1 MTEDPAMTVPTASA
15 GYHGADVRSDCRVM
29 VWHATDGP
37 PTIEIRSKVEVL
49 YGDSI
54 RELTRATLKMLD
66 AADLSLS
73 LDDSGALPYVLQARI
88 EAAVR
93 RLKPDTVGTALS
105 DINPARQAAA
115 RPGLRRSRLYLPGNT
130 PKFFINAGLHRPD
143 AIILDLEDSVPPSER
158 DAARLLVRN
167 ALRSV
172 DFYSAEKMVRV
183 NAPPNGLDDV
193 RALME
198 HGVDTFLLPKVEDA
212 EAVRVAA
219 DLLDQLDRP
228 EIALIPI
235 VESARGVL
243 NACAI
248 ASASPRVV
256 ALAIGL
262 EDYTADIG
270 VQRTSTG
277 RESLWAQSQI
287 VNAARAA
294 RVQPLASVYSAID
307 DEAGLREWLIETRG
321 LGFSGAGC
329 LHPRQIR
336 VIHAAFAPS
345 PAEIEQARR
354 IVQAFEGAQAD
365 HIGVVAV
372 DGRMV
377 DAPVVAR
384 ARRILQL
391 AESD

>member
-1 MTEDPAMTVPTASA
+1 VWLTSA
-15 GYHGADVRSDCRVM
+15 
-29 VWHATDGP
+29 GP
-37 PTIEIRSKVEVL
+37 PTIEIRSKVAVL
-49 YGDSI
+49 YGTAI
-54 RELTRATLKMLD
+54 RELASATLTSLG
-66 AADLSLS
+66 AADLCLS

-93 RLKPDTVGTALS
+93 RLRPDTAGMALS
-105 DINPARQAAA
+105 NINPAAQAA
-115 RPGLRRSRLYLPGNT
+115 RPPRLRRSRLYLPGNA

-143 AIILDLEDSVPPSER
+143 AIILDLEDSVPPSEK

-167 ALRSV
+167 ALRTV
-172 DFYSAEKMVRV
+172 DFYGAEKMVRI
-183 NAPPNGLDDV
+183 NPPPDGLGEIE
-193 RALME
+193 ALSG
-198 HGVDTFLLPKVEDA
+198 HGVHTFLMPKVEDA
-212 EAVRVAA
+212 EAVHVAA
-219 DLLDQLDRP
+219 DLLDQLERP

-243 NACAI
+243 NAFAI

-270 VQRTSTG
+270 AQRTAVG
-277 RESLWAQSQI
+277 RESLWARSQI

-294 RVQPLASVYSAID
+294 GVQPLASVYSALD
-307 DEAGLREWLIETRG
+307 DQAGLHEWLIEARG
-321 LGFSGAGC
+321 LGFTGAGC

-345 PAEIEQARR
+345 QAEIEQARR
-354 IVQAFEGAQAD
+354 IVQAFEDAQTDNRA
-365 HIGVVAV
+365 VVVV
-372 DGRMV
+372 DRHMV

-384 ARRILQL
+384 ARQVLRL
-391 AESD
+391 AEST

>member
-1 MTEDPAMTVPTASA
+1 MTLSTASA
-15 GYHGADVRSDCRVM
+15 GYHGADVRSDCHVT
-29 VWHATDGP
+29 VWRAADNP
-37 PTIEIRSKVEVL
+37 PVIEIRSKVVAL
-49 YGDSI
+49 YGAAI
-54 RELTRATLKMLD
+54 RELASATLKSLG

-93 RLKPDTVGTALS
+93 RLRPDTAGTALS
-105 DINPARQAAA
+105 NINPAAQA
-115 RPGLRRSRLYLPGNT
+115 PGPPRLRRSRLYLPGNT

-143 AIILDLEDSVPPSER
+143 AIILDLEDSVPPSEK
-158 DAARLLVRN
+158 DAAGLLVRN
-167 ALRSV
+167 ALRTV
-172 DFYSAEKMVRV
+172 DFYGAEKMVRI
-183 NAPPNGLDDV
+183 NPPPEGLGEIA
-193 RALME
+193 ALSG
-198 HGVDTFLLPKVEDA
+198 HGVHTFLLPKVEDA

-243 NACAI
+243 NAFAI
-248 ASASPRVV
+248 ASTSPRVA
-256 ALAIGL
+256 ALAIGI

-270 VQRTSTG
+270 AQRTAAG

-294 RVQPLASVYSAID
+294 GVQPLASVYSALD
-307 DEAGLREWLIETRG
+307 DEAGLHEWLIEARG
-321 LGFSGAGC
+321 LGFTGAGC

-345 PAEIEQARR
+345 QAEIEQARR
-354 IVQAFEGAQAD
+354 IVQAFEGAQTD
-365 HIGVVAV
+365 NRGVVAV
-372 DGRMV
+372 DGHMV

-384 ARRILQL
+384 ARQVLQL
-391 AESD
+391 ADHTS

>member
-1 MTEDPAMTVPTASA
+1 MVMNVITASA
-15 GYHGADVRSDCRVM
+15 GYHGANVRSDCYVTAWR
-29 VWHATDGP
+29 AADGP
-37 PTIEIRSKVEVL
+37 PTIEVRSKVAVL
-49 YGDSI
+49 YGNAI
-54 RELTRATLKMLD
+54 RKLASSTLQLLGAT
-66 AADLSLS
+66 DLSLS

-93 RLKPDTVGTALS
+93 RLRPGTGRAALS
-105 DINPARQAAA
+105 SMNPAAQAAT
-115 RPGLRRSRLYLPGNT
+115 RPRLRRSRLYLPGNT

-143 AIILDLEDSVPPSER
+143 AMILDLEDSVPPAEK

-167 ALRSV
+167 ALRTV
-172 DFYSAEKMVRV
+172 DFYGAEKMVRI
-183 NAPPNGLDDV
+183 NLPPEGL
-193 RALME
+193 AEIELLSQ
-198 HGVDTFLLPKVEDA
+198 HGIHIFLLPKVEDA
-212 EAVRVAA
+212 ESVRAA
-219 DLLDQLDRP
+219 SNLLDQLEQP

-243 NACAI
+243 NAFPI
-248 ASASPRVV
+248 ATASPRVV

-270 VQRTSTG
+270 AQRTQNG
-277 RESLWAQSQI
+277 RESVWAQSQI

-294 RVQPLASVYSAID
+294 GVQPLASVYSAVD
-307 DEAGLREWLIETRG
+307 DEAGLQEWLSEARG

-336 VIHAAFAPS
+336 AIHAAFAPS
-345 PAEIEQARR
+345 PAEIEQAQR
-354 IVQAFEGAQAD
+354 IVQAFERAQAEQL
-365 HIGVVAV
+365 GVVAV

-384 ARRILQL
+384 ARRVLHQADLI
-391 AESD
+391 

>member
-1 MTEDPAMTVPTASA
+1 MAVPTASA
-15 GYHGADVRSDCRVM
+15 GYHGADVRSDCRVT
-29 VWHATDGP
+29 VWRATDGP
-37 PTIEIRSKVEVL
+37 PTIEIRSKVAVL
-49 YGDSI
+49 YGNAI
-54 RELTRATLKMLD
+54 RELAQATLNALG

-93 RLKPDTVGTALS
+93 RLRPGIAGTALS
-105 DINPARQAAA
+105 DINPAGQAAA
-115 RPGLRRSRLYLPGNT
+115 RRRLRRSRLYLPGNT
-130 PKFFINAGLHRPD
+130 PKFFVNAGLHGPD
-143 AIILDLEDSVPPSER
+143 AIILDLEDSVPPSEK

-167 ALRSV
+167 ALRTV
-172 DFYSAEKMVRV
+172 DFYGAERMVRI
-183 NAPPNGLDDV
+183 NPPPEGMGEIG
-193 RALME
+193 ALAR
-198 HGVDTFLLPKVEDA
+198 HGVHTFLLPKVEDGDS
-212 EAVRVAA
+212 VRAA
-219 DLLDQLDRP
+219 AHALDQLDRP
-228 EIALIPI
+228 EVALIPI

-243 NACAI
+243 NAYAI
-248 ASASPRVV
+248 ASASPRVA

-262 EDYTADIG
+262 EDYAADIG
-270 VQRTSTG
+270 AQRTAGS

-294 RVQPLASVYSAID
+294 RVQPLASVYSAIN
-307 DEAGLREWLIETRG
+307 DEAGLREWLTDARG

-329 LHPRQIR
+329 LHPRQVR

-354 IVQAFEGAQAD
+354 IVQAFEAAQSERC
-365 HIGVVAV
+365 GVVAV

-384 ARRILQL
+384 ARQVLRL
-391 AESD
+391 AESA